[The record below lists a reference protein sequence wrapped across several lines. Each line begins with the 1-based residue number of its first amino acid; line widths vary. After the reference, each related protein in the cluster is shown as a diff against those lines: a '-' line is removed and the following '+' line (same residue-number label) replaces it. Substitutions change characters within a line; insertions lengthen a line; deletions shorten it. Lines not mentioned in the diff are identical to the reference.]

1 MLIGGELSSSQSCG
15 HDYRTERDDDGV
27 VPGLPPQETQAQWR
41 RACSGA
47 ERGQHRAETSGK
59 APLSR
64 NRLVWV
70 LSLVFVRGRAFTA
83 LVLESS
89 RGTQSLTQASSK
101 KISAQ
106 ELESQFVQANVFPAD
121 VKLHC
126 EPAMPMRDYICSYTP
141 KDPTFPPRL
150 HFGVNVDSKRWV
162 QVSRTVQLGVRI
174 PPLGL

>member
-1 MLIGGELSSSQSCG
+1 VVTITELN
-15 HDYRTERDDDGV
+15 
-27 VPGLPPQETQAQWR
+27 ETTTVWCPDCHLR
-41 RACSGA
+41 KRKHSGA
-47 ERGQHRAETSGK
+47 ELALAQSVDNIGQKRLVKRLFLGIA
-59 APLSR
+59 
-64 NRLVWV
+64 LVWV

-126 EPAMPMRDYICSYTP
+126 EPAMPMWDYICSYTP